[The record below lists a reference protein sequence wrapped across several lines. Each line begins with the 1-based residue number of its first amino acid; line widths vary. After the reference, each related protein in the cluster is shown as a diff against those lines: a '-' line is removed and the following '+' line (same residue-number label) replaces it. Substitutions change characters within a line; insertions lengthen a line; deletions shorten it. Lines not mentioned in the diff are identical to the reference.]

1 MAKIDVVVP
10 CYNYGRFLDECVG
23 SLLEQSVR
31 DLRVLVIDDASTDDS
46 LSIARKLAE
55 KDRRVSVIAHSQ
67 NKGHIATY
75 NEGIAWASA
84 DYFLLLS
91 ADDLLV
97 PGALER
103 ATTIMDNN
111 PDVVLTHGEGS
122 VWYDDQPFP
131 SVGPQQTSTWARHD
145 LIKEIC
151 ATGTNLVATPTA
163 IGRTNVQKH
172 IGGYKDS
179 LPHAG
184 DLEMW
189 LRFAAHGAVARIDAV
204 QAVYRRH
211 SSAMS
216 NAYFARM
223 LSDYLQR
230 RQAFGAFFEEFG
242 HRLADSS
249 VLRAQSTRV
258 MANHAFRCG
267 LGLIRRG
274 QLNDGYQLVRAAVD
288 DRLRQF
294 SPSWK
299 PANPPRTIVCNSTD
313 SGLEASRRTVREL
326 SRALAG
332 AEPERHNRN
341 REL

>member
-10 CYNYGRFLDECVG
+10 CYNYGRFLNSCVG

-46 LSIARKLAE
+46 LSVARKLAE
-55 KDRRVSVIAHSQ
+55 KDRRVSVVAHSQ

-103 ATTIMDNN
+103 AIEIMDEN
-111 PDVVLTHGEGS
+111 PDVVLTHGEGI

-131 SVGPQQTSTWARHD
+131 PVATQRTSTWARHD
-145 LIKEIC
+145 LIGEIC
-151 ATGTNLVATPTA
+151 ATGANLVATPTA
-163 IGRTNVQKH
+163 IGRTNVQKD
-172 IGGYKDS
+172 IGGYKES

-184 DLEMW
+184 DMEMW
-189 LRFAAHGAVARIDAV
+189 LHFAAHGAVARIDAV
-204 QAVYRRH
+204 QAIYRRH

-223 LSDYLQR
+223 LPDYRQR
-230 RQAFGAFFEEFG
+230 RQAFDSFFEECD
-242 HRLADSS
+242 HRLTNSS
-249 VLRAQSTRV
+249 VLRAQSARV
-258 MANHAFRCG
+258 IANHAFRCG
-267 LGLIRRG
+267 IGLIRRG
-274 QLNDGYQLVRAAVD
+274 HLNDGYQLVRAAID
-288 DRLRQF
+288 DRLRHV
-294 SPSWK
+294 SPAWK
-299 PANPPRTIVCNSTD
+299 LAKPPRTTVRNSAE
-313 SGLEASRRTVREL
+313 SSLEASGQTMREL
-326 SRALAG
+326 SEALAG
-332 AEPERHNRN
+332 AEPECHNRK
-341 REL
+341 R

>member
-55 KDRRVSVIAHSQ
+55 KDRRVSVITHSQ
-67 NKGHIATY
+67 NKGHIDTY

-111 PDVVLTHGEGS
+111 PDVVLTHGEGI

-131 SVGPQQTSTWARHD
+131 SVGPQRTSTWARHD
-145 LIKEIC
+145 LIKEFC
-151 ATGTNLVATPTA
+151 ATGANLVATPTA

-172 IGGYKDS
+172 VGGYKES

-211 SSAMS
+211 TSAMS

-230 RQAFGAFFEEFG
+230 RLAFGAFFEECS
-242 HRLADSS
+242 HRLANSS
-249 VLRAQSTRV
+249 ALQAQSTRV

-267 LGLIRRG
+267 IGLIRRG
-274 QLNDGYQLVRAAVD
+274 HLNDGYQLVRAAID
-288 DRLRQF
+288 ARLPQF
-294 SPSWK
+294 SPFWK
-299 PANPPRTIVCNSTD
+299 PAKPSRTTGRNSAD
-313 SGLEASRRTVREL
+313 SGLEASGRTVREL

-332 AEPERHNRN
+332 AEPERHNRDC
-341 REL
+341 